1 MSLNFLRDFL
11 LINLNLQVEGFE
23 DTGFPSFVDGYIYC
37 SVKHPIV
44 FISNNQNF
52 DLNQPLYILMATGSA
67 GKGNL
72 INLSFS
78 QDINFTVL
86 FLKIVDNI
94 ERHSKEEKSSV
105 SIDLADDLSISYFK
119 DSSNHSFISCSHP
132 NSFHFSYLDPK
143 GVLKQ
148 LHGSFMVIAWL
159 MAASTGLL
167 MPRYMKKTW
176 VGKQFMKKDLWFVVR
191 HPLHAVQIYYRK
203 CVMVPVNRSTTE
215 D

>member
-1 MSLNFLRDFL
+1 MLLFFPIEVNIQQHSTDETSSLALTVTNALCIQYFTEPSSNFSTFLDFV
-11 LINLNLQVEGFE
+11 IF
-23 DTGFPSFVDGYIYC
+23 SFI
-37 SVKHPIV
+37 
-44 FISNNQNF
+44 
-52 DLNQPLYILMATGSA
+52 
-67 GKGNL
+67 
-72 INLSFS
+72 LSFL
-78 QDINFTVL
+78 Q
-86 FLKIVDNI
+86 
-94 ERHSKEEKSSV
+94 
-105 SIDLADDLSISYFK
+105 
-119 DSSNHSFISCSHP
+119 CC
-132 NSFHFSYLDPK
+132 K

-191 HPLHAVQIYYRK
+191 NPLDEVQIYYRK

>member
-1 MSLNFLRDFL
+1 MN
-11 LINLNLQVEGFE
+11 
-23 DTGFPSFVDGYIYC
+23 DTLKKKKAVCPSIWQMI
-37 SVKHPIV
+37 SASPI
-44 FISNNQNF
+44 
-52 DLNQPLYILMATGSA
+52 
-67 GKGNL
+67 
-72 INLSFS
+72 
-78 QDINFTVL
+78 
-86 FLKIVDNI
+86 LKIQVI
-94 ERHSKEEKSSV
+94 TVSSLVVIPIHS
-105 SIDLADDLSISYFK
+105 IFLI
-119 DSSNHSFISCSHP
+119 
-132 NSFHFSYLDPK
+132 LDPK

>member
-1 MSLNFLRDFL
+1 M
-11 LINLNLQVEGFE
+11 
-23 DTGFPSFVDGYIYC
+23 YY
-37 SVKHPIV
+37 PI
-44 FISNNQNF
+44 
-52 DLNQPLYILMATGSA
+52 
-67 GKGNL
+67 
-72 INLSFS
+72 
-78 QDINFTVL
+78 
-86 FLKIVDNI
+86 LKIQVI
-94 ERHSKEEKSSV
+94 TVSSLVVIPIHS
-105 SIDLADDLSISYFK
+105 IFLI
-119 DSSNHSFISCSHP
+119 
-132 NSFHFSYLDPK
+132 LDPK

-191 HPLHAVQIYYRK
+191 NPLDEVQIYYRK